1 MPSHQSRKRTKV
13 ESALIE
19 AGAVFAALIAALR
32 IIEKLVDQKFGKKNG
47 GPVQIDINQTEVAGT
62 LREVGETQKDIAATL
77 ERAND
82 KLNTIDTRTKETGS
96 TVFEVRELIK
106 IEQAKN
112 EARLE
117 TLISQRGTE

>member
-1 MPSHQSRKRTKV
+1 V